1 MTKWQNGSTNRTLH
15 LKLMLYKNQICMIL
29 FFRKFNYQTE
39 DLNTNLNVHATY
51 NIDLK
56 LVNGTLNC
64 LCCTGSKQVY
74 WFRCHFSLQ
83 MFTFHGHDLWK
94 DETTTTIKQQQNER
108 QQQQFK
114 QYSRS
119 KMINILWHFY

>member
-1 MTKWQNGSTNRTLH
+1 
-15 LKLMLYKNQICMIL
+15 
-29 FFRKFNYQTE
+29 
-39 DLNTNLNVHATY
+39 
-51 NIDLK
+51 
-56 LVNGTLNC
+56 
-64 LCCTGSKQVY
+64 
-74 WFRCHFSLQ
+74 

-119 KMINILWHFY
+119 KMINIL